1 MNELENIRCDF
12 DVKKSVEE
20 NTVENFNKA
29 MKKVKD
35 YFYKAFFAFDV
46 EIARYGYEYLPDK
59 LTENLLA
66 EIESKIGENLKIQ
79 ISQKVIDFLAE
90 EKEIESFK
98 AEWKAA

>member
-1 MNELENIRCDF
+1 MELLDNIECNF
-12 DVKKSVEE
+12 DVDKSVEQ

-35 YFYKAFFAFDV
+35 YFYKALFAFDV

-66 EIESKIGENLKIQ
+66 EIERKIGENLKIQ